1 MINVLTLPFMKKYF
15 LLFLLFSF
23 ALHSKAQ
30 QDPQFSQYIF
40 NNLSFNPGAAGSE
53 EAICATALH
62 RSQWVGFEDA
72 PVSTNFAVQSP
83 LSLLHGGV
91 GLNILTDKIGQN
103 EFLSLNLSYAYQVEL
118 SGGKLGIGLSVG
130 VIQDEIDGGN
140 IITQNPD
147 PSIPTS
153 VDKASGLDLGMG
165 LFYNSEKLYVGL
177 SSKHINEPTIA
188 TSIDIID
195 IKRHYY
201 LTAGYIHGLNEKLDL
216 KPSLLVKT
224 EGVTTTVDL
233 TSLLEYNKKL
243 WGGVTYRPS
252 SRAVLLLGMHI
263 NEDLKFGFSYDV
275 PTTNVSTSGTFE
287 FMLGYCFKIDY
298 NKVVKGFKNPRFL

>member
-1 MINVLTLPFMKKYF
+1 MINALTLPFMKKYF

-23 ALHSKAQ
+23 ALISKAQ
-30 QDPQFSQYIF
+30 QDPQFSLYIF
-40 NNLSFNPGAAGSE
+40 NNLSFNPGSTGSE
-53 EAICATALH
+53 QAICATALH
-62 RSQWVGFEDA
+62 RSQWVGFDDA
-72 PVSTNFAVQSP
+72 PVSTNFSVQSP
-83 LSLLHGGV
+83 ISLLNGGL

-103 EFLSLNLSYAYQVEL
+103 EFLSLNISYAYHVEL
-118 SGGKLGIGLSVG
+118 PEGKLGIGLSVG
-130 VIQDEIDGGN
+130 VIQDEIDGAN

-153 VDKASGLDLGMG
+153 VDKASGFDLGLG
-165 LFYNSEKLYVGL
+165 FFYNSEKLYVGL
-177 SSKHINEPTIA
+177 SSKHLNEPTIA
-188 TSIDIID
+188 TTLDIID

-201 LTAGYIHGLNEKLDL
+201 LTSGYEHVLNEKLDL
-216 KPSLLVKT
+216 KPSLLIKT
-224 EGVTTTVDL
+224 DGVTTTIDM

-252 SRAVLLLGMHI
+252 TRAVLLLGMHI
-263 NEDLKFGFSYDV
+263 SEDLKFGFSYDV

>member
-1 MINVLTLPFMKKYF
+1 MKKYF
-15 LLFLLFSF
+15 LLFLLFYF

-40 NNLSFNPGAAGSE
+40 NNLFFNPGSAGSE

-72 PVSTNFAVQSP
+72 PVSTNFTVQSP
-83 LSLLHGGV
+83 LSLLHGGL

-103 EFLSLNLSYAYQVEL
+103 KFLSLSLSYSYQVEL
-118 SGGKLGIGLSVG
+118 SEGKLGIGLSLG
-130 VIQDEIDGGN
+130 VLQDEIDGAN

-177 SSKHINEPTIA
+177 SSKHLNEPTIA

-201 LTAGYIHGLNEKLDL
+201 LTAGYIHVLNEKLDL

-224 EGVTTTVDL
+224 EGVTTTLDL
-233 TSLLEYNKKL
+233 TSLLEYNKQL

-287 FMLGYCFKIDY
+287 FMLGYSFKIDY

>member
-1 MINVLTLPFMKKYF
+1 MKKYF

-23 ALHSKAQ
+23 ASHSRAQ

-40 NNLSFNPGAAGSE
+40 NNLSFNPGYAGSE
-53 EAICATALH
+53 GAICATALH

-83 LSLLHGGV
+83 LSLLHGGI
-91 GLNILTDKIGQN
+91 GLDILTDKIGQN
-103 EFLSLNLSYAYQVEL
+103 EFLSFNLSYAYQIEL
-118 SGGKLGIGLSVG
+118 SAGNLGIGLSLG
-130 VIQDEIDGGN
+130 VIQDEIDGAN

-153 VDKASGLDLGMG
+153 VDKASGFDLGMG
-165 LFYNSEKLYVGL
+165 FFYNSEKIYIGL
-177 SSKHINEPTIA
+177 SSKHINEPTIS

-201 LTAGYIHGLNEKLDL
+201 LTAGYIYELNEKLYL

-233 TSLLEYNKKL
+233 TSFLEYNKKL

-275 PTTNVSTSGTFE
+275 PTTNVSSSGTFE

-298 NKVVKGFKNPRFL
+298 DKVVKGFKNPRFL

>member
-1 MINVLTLPFMKKYF
+1 MINAWTLPFMKKYF
-15 LLFLLFSF
+15 LLFLLLSF

-40 NNLSFNPGAAGSE
+40 NNLSFNPGSTGSE

-72 PVSTNFAVQSP
+72 PVSTNFMVQSP
-83 LSLLHGGV
+83 LSLLHGGI

-103 EFLSLNLSYAYQVEL
+103 EFLSLNLSYAYQIEL
-118 SGGKLGIGLSVG
+118 PSGKLGIGLSVG
-130 VIQDEIDGGN
+130 VIQDEIDGAN

-153 VDKASGLDLGMG
+153 IDKASGLDLGMG
-165 LFYNSEKLYVGL
+165 FFYNSEKLYVGL

-275 PTTNVSTSGTFE
+275 PTTNVSNIGTFE

>member
-1 MINVLTLPFMKKYF
+1 MINVLSLPFMKKYF
-15 LLFLLFSF
+15 LLFLLFTLAF
-23 ALHSKAQ
+23 HSKAQ

-40 NNLSFNPGAAGSE
+40 NNLSFNPGSSGYE

-72 PVSTNFAVQSP
+72 PVTTNLSVQSP
-83 LSLLHGGV
+83 LQLLHGGV

-103 EFLSLNLSYAYQVEL
+103 EFLSLNLSYAYRFDVA
-118 SGGKLGIGLSVG
+118 GGKLGIGVSVG
-130 VIQDEIDGGN
+130 VMQDGLDGSG
-140 IITQNPD
+140 IITENPD

-153 VDKASGLDLGMG
+153 TEKGSSFDLGAG
-165 LFYNSEKLYVGL
+165 LFFNSDKVYVGL
-177 SSKHINEPTIA
+177 SSKHINEPIIT
-188 TSIDIID
+188 TSVDIFD
-195 IKRHYY
+195 VKRHYY
-201 LTAGYIHGLNEKLDL
+201 LTAGYVHELNPKIDV

-224 EGVTTTVDL
+224 EGVTTTLDL
-233 TSLLEYNKKL
+233 TSILEYNKKL

-263 NEDLKFGFSYDV
+263 NDDLKFGFSYDV
-275 PTTNVSTSGTFE
+275 PTTNVSTSGSFE

-298 NKVVKGFKNPRFL
+298 NKVVKGFKNPRYL

>member
-1 MINVLTLPFMKKYF
+1 MKKYF
-15 LLFLLFSF
+15 LLFLLFYF
-23 ALHSKAQ
+23 ALNSKAQ

-40 NNLSFNPGAAGSE
+40 NNLSFNPGSAGIE

-83 LSLLHGGV
+83 LNLLNGGL

-103 EFLSLNLSYAYQVEL
+103 EFLSLNLSYAYHIEI
-118 SGGKLGIGLSVG
+118 SGGKLGIGLSLG
-130 VIQDEIDGGN
+130 VIQDEIDGAN

-153 VDKASGLDLGMG
+153 VDKASGLDIGMG
-165 LFYNSEKLYVGL
+165 LFYNAEKLYVGL

-201 LTAGYIHGLNEKLDL
+201 LTAGYVHGLNEKLDL

-233 TSLLEYNKKL
+233 TSMIEYNKKL

-263 NEDLKFGFSYDV
+263 NEDLKFGFSYDI

>member
-1 MINVLTLPFMKKYF
+1 MKKYF
-15 LLFLLFSF
+15 LVFLMFAF
-23 ALHSKAQ
+23 ALNSEAQ

-40 NNLSFNPGAAGSE
+40 NNLSFNPGSAGSE
-53 EAICATALH
+53 QAICATALH

-72 PVSTNFAVQSP
+72 PVSTNFLVQSP
-83 LSLLHGGV
+83 LSLLHGGL
-91 GLNILTDKIGQN
+91 GLNILTDRIGQN
-103 EFLSLNLSYAYQVEL
+103 EFLSLNLSYAYKFEL
-118 SGGKLGIGLSVG
+118 SNGNLGIGLSVG
-130 VIQDEIDGGN
+130 VMQDEIDGSN
-140 IITQNPD
+140 IITQDPD
-147 PSIPTS
+147 PSIPS
-153 VDKASGLDLGMG
+153 SLDKASGLDLGLG
-165 LFYNSEKLYVGL
+165 LFYNSEKLYFGL

-188 TSIDIID
+188 TTTDIID

-201 LTAGYIHGLNEKLDL
+201 LSAGYIHQLNEKLDL

-224 EGVTTTVDL
+224 EGVTASVDL
-233 TSLLEYNKKL
+233 TSLLEYNNKL

>member
-1 MINVLTLPFMKKYF
+1 MKKYF
-15 LLFLLFSF
+15 LLFLLFFF
-23 ALHSKAQ
+23 ALNSKAQ

-40 NNLSFNPGAAGSE
+40 NNLSFNPGSTGIE
-53 EAICATALH
+53 ESVCATALH

-72 PVSTNFAVQSP
+72 PVSTNFTVQSP
-83 LSLLHGGV
+83 LTLLNGGI

-103 EFLSLNLSYAYQVEL
+103 EFLLLNLSYSYHIEL
-118 SGGKLGIGLSVG
+118 SDGKLGLGFSLG
-130 VIQDEIDGGN
+130 VVQDEIDGTN

-153 VDKASGLDLGMG
+153 VDKASGLDLGIG

-201 LTAGYIHGLNEKLDL
+201 LTAGYTHTLNDKFDL

-233 TSLLEYNKKL
+233 SSLVEYNKKL

-275 PTTNVSTSGTFE
+275 PTTNVSNSGTFE
-287 FMLGYCFKIDY
+287 FMLGYCFKLDY
-298 NKVVKGFKNPRFL
+298 DKVVKGFKNPRFL

>member
-1 MINVLTLPFMKKYF
+1 MKKYF

-23 ALHSKAQ
+23 ALISKAQ

-40 NNLSFNPGAAGSE
+40 NNLSFNPGSTGSE
-53 EAICATALH
+53 QAICATALH
-62 RSQWVGFEDA
+62 RSQWVGFDDA
-72 PVSTNFAVQSP
+72 PVSTNFSVQSP
-83 LSLLHGGV
+83 ISLLNGGL

-103 EFLSLNLSYAYQVEL
+103 EFLSLNISYAYHVEL
-118 SGGKLGIGLSVG
+118 PEGKLGIGLSVG
-130 VIQDEIDGGN
+130 VIQDEIDGAN

-153 VDKASGLDLGMG
+153 VDKASGFDLGLG
-165 LFYNSEKLYVGL
+165 FFYNSEKLYVGL
-177 SSKHINEPTIA
+177 SSKHLNEPTIA
-188 TSIDIID
+188 TTLDIID

-201 LTAGYIHGLNEKLDL
+201 LTSGYEHVLNEKLDL
-216 KPSLLVKT
+216 KPSLLIKT
-224 EGVTTTVDL
+224 DGVTTTIDM

-252 SRAVLLLGMHI
+252 TRAVLLLGMHI
-263 NEDLKFGFSYDV
+263 SEDLKFGFWYDV

>member
-1 MINVLTLPFMKKYF
+1 MKKYF
-15 LLFLLFSF
+15 LLFLLFSMAF
-23 ALHSKAQ
+23 YSKAQ

-40 NNLSFNPGAAGSE
+40 NNLSFNPGSAGSE
-53 EAICATALH
+53 QAICATALH

-72 PVSTNFAVQSP
+72 PVSTNLSVQSP
-83 LSLLHGGV
+83 LSLLHGGL

-103 EFLSLNLSYAYQVEL
+103 EFLSLNLSYAYRIEMA
-118 SGGKLGIGLSVG
+118 SGNLGIGLSVG
-130 VIQDEIDGGN
+130 VMQDGITGSN

-147 PSIPTS
+147 PLIPTT
-153 VDKASGLDLGMG
+153 DEKGSGLDLGFG
-165 LFYNSEKLYVGL
+165 LFYNSDNLYIGL
-177 SSKHINEPTIA
+177 SSTHINEPTIA
-188 TSIDIID
+188 TTLDIFD
-195 IKRHYY
+195 VKRHYY
-201 LTAGYIHGLNEKLDL
+201 LTTGYIHELSEKINL
-216 KPSLLVKT
+216 KPSLLVKSD
-224 EGVTTTVDL
+224 GVTATVDL

-275 PTTNVSTSGTFE
+275 PTTNVSSSGTFE

>member
-1 MINVLTLPFMKKYF
+1 MINALTLPFMKKYF

-23 ALHSKAQ
+23 ALISKAQ

-40 NNLSFNPGAAGSE
+40 NNLSFNPGSTGSE
-53 EAICATALH
+53 QAICATALH
-62 RSQWVGFEDA
+62 RSQWVGFDDA
-72 PVSTNFAVQSP
+72 PVSTNFSVQSP
-83 LSLLHGGV
+83 ISLLNGGL

-103 EFLSLNLSYAYQVEL
+103 EFLSLNISYAYHVEL
-118 SGGKLGIGLSVG
+118 PEGKLGIGLSVG
-130 VIQDEIDGGN
+130 VIQDEIDGAN

-153 VDKASGLDLGMG
+153 VDKASGFDLGLG
-165 LFYNSEKLYVGL
+165 FFYNSEKLYVGL
-177 SSKHINEPTIA
+177 SSKHLNEPTIA
-188 TSIDIID
+188 TTLDIID

-201 LTAGYIHGLNEKLDL
+201 LTSGYEHVLNEKLDL
-216 KPSLLVKT
+216 KPSLLIKT
-224 EGVTTTVDL
+224 DGVTTTIDM

-252 SRAVLLLGMHI
+252 TRAVLLLGMHI
-263 NEDLKFGFSYDV
+263 SEDLKFGFSYDV

>member
-1 MINVLTLPFMKKYF
+1 MKKYF

-40 NNLSFNPGAAGSE
+40 NNLSFNPGSAGSE
-53 EAICATALH
+53 KAFCATALH
-62 RSQWVGFEDA
+62 RSQWIGFEDA

-83 LSLLHGGV
+83 LSLLHGGI
-91 GLNILTDKIGQN
+91 GLSILTDKIGQN
-103 EFLSLNLSYAYQVEL
+103 EFLSLNLSYAYQVDL

-130 VIQDEIDGGN
+130 VIQDEIDGAN

-153 VDKASGLDLGMG
+153 IDKASGLDLGMG

-177 SSKHINEPTIA
+177 STKHLNEPTIA

-201 LTAGYIHGLNEKLDL
+201 LTAGYVYGLNEKVDL

-224 EGVTTTVDL
+224 EGVTSTVDF

-275 PTTNVSTSGTFE
+275 PTTNVSNSGTFE